1 MTLTKAHAET
11 AAEAA
16 LHERPPAPISK
27 SDARAHRPSIVGPDV
42 PEEPFPIIL
51 SGSVQRGFGRGG
63 KDLGCPTGTSS
74 ALCLIVIQPFTRSMF
89 NQSTANLPDDSLP
102 PMSSV
107 TQTGVYYG
115 FAQVTPSSDG
125 QNTPLSSQ
133 DTLVYPMVMSLGWNP
148 FYKNKQL
155 TAVSQL
161 RTISSAGGL
170 ADVLHAGDSCYARLS
185 ERFLWS
191 RAEGYCSWI
200 HSPRTRLRFER

>member
-16 LHERPPAPISK
+16 LHERPPAPVSK

-74 ALCLIVIQPFTRSMF
+74 ALRLIAIQSFTRSIF
-89 NQSTANLPDDSLP
+89 NPSTANLPDESLP

-115 FAQVTPSSDG
+115 FAQVTLSSDG

-155 TAVSQL
+155 TAVSKPRIMQS
-161 RTISSAGGL
+161 TGEC
-170 ADVLHAGDSCYARLS
+170 ADVCHVGDSCYARLP
-185 ERFLWS
+185 ERFL
-191 RAEGYCSWI
+191 
-200 HSPRTRLRFER
+200 RT

>member
-1 MTLTKAHAET
+1 MTVTKSHAET

-27 SDARAHRPSIVGPDV
+27 SDARAHRPSIVGPDS

-51 SGSVQRGFGRGG
+51 SGTVQHGFGRGG
-63 KDLGCPTGTSS
+63 KDLGCPT
-74 ALCLIVIQPFTRSMF
+74 
-89 NQSTANLPDDSLP
+89 ANLPDESLP

-115 FAQVTPSSDG
+115 FAQVTPSKDG
-125 QNTPLSSQ
+125 QSTPLNTQ

-155 TAVSQL
+155 TAEIHIMHDFQKDFYGHYMQAIVLGYIRPELDYVSREALIQDIETDKQVAL
-161 RTISSAGGL
+161 NCL
-170 ADVLHAGDSCYARLS
+170 ARPEYEKFKTHKTFTEHPKL
-185 ERFLWS
+185 
-191 RAEGYCSWI
+191 
-200 HSPRTRLRFER
+200 